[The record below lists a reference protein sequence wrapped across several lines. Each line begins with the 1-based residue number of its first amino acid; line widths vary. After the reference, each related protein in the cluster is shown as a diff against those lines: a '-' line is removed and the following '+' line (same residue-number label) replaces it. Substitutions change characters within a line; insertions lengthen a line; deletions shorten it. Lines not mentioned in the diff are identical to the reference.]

1 METRTELQEPAFGPV
16 MEQSDNKTESPAE
29 KTDNAASE
37 TRTGGDISDTADD
50 ATRAPEE
57 EAQSQIPG
65 DPRPVNQLQPPT
77 KEQY

>member
-1 METRTELQEPAFGPV
+1 METKTESQEPAAPK
-16 MEQSDNKTESPAE
+16 ENKPN
-29 KTDNAASE
+29 DLASE